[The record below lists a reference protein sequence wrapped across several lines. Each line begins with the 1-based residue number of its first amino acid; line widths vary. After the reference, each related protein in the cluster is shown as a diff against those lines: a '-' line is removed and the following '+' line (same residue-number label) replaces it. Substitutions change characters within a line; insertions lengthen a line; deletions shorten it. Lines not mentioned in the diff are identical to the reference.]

1 MNEKN
6 VTLILSPSEVSK
18 VLDGLNELPHKQVA
32 DLFLKIKVDAIKQLQ
47 EKKPEDN
54 APST

>member
-6 VTLILSPSEVSK
+6 ITLILSPDEVNK
-18 VLDGLNELPHKQVA
+18 ILDGLNELPHKHVA
-32 DLFLKIKVDAIKQLQ
+32 DLFQKIRLDAIKQLQ

-54 APST
+54 ASST